1 MSLRSERMLEAKQ
14 HVPPDAGIRRLSN
27 RYCAEH
33 NPSDQ
38 RSRYWT
44 DRQYKKAFERELALL
59 LIAPSLDMGQVRR
72 RAYERVYIR
81 KPQLK
86 RSPERQRAIK
96 ELLAQGLT
104 Q

>member
-1 MSLRSERMLEAKQ
+1 MLEAKQ
-14 HVPPDAGIRRLSN
+14 HVSPDAGIRRLSN